1 MTHKFESGPIRP
13 PSEASSILLRLTR
26 SCPWNRCAFCHSYED
41 MKFSIRTVD
50 EIKSDID
57 AMHFIAAQ
65 VLDITEKNG
74 GIPHVP
80 VLKKMAAEQDIDF
93 RCMEVVAFW
102 LSYGMKSLFLQDADS
117 LVMKTPDIVHI
128 LEYMLEKF
136 PSIKRITTY
145 ARARTV
151 HSKSAEDLAAIK
163 AAGLNRI
170 HIGMES
176 GSDEALK
183 MINKGIDSA
192 VQISAGKKA
201 VAAGFELSEYF
212 MPGIGG
218 EALSERNALETAS
231 VINQINPHFIRLRS
245 TVPLPGTALHDLM
258 AAGTWVP
265 VSEEGKIREIKTFL
279 NALDENITSHISSD
293 HIMNLIE
300 DIEGDLPSDRAAMIA
315 SADRFL
321 NMPVEDREMYILGRR
336 TGRFRH
342 LSDYRPTAELQN
354 MRSSILAQ
362 FGTVDAAV
370 LEILKNYI

>member
-13 PSEASSILLRLTR
+13 PSESSSILLRLTR
-26 SCPWNRCAFCHSYED
+26 SCPWNRCAFCHSYEN
-41 MKFSIRTVD
+41 MKFSIRSVD

-57 AMHFIAAQ
+57 SMHFIAAQ

-74 GIPHVP
+74 DIPHVP
-80 VLKKMAAEQDIDF
+80 VLKKIAAEKDIDF

-117 LVMKTPDIVHI
+117 LVMKTPDILHI
-128 LEYMLEKF
+128 LEYMLAKF

-151 HSKSAEDLAAIK
+151 HSKSAEDLAAIR

-192 VQISAGKKA
+192 VQVSAGKKA

-218 EALSERNALETAS
+218 EALSERNALETAA

-245 TVPLPGTALHDLM
+245 TVPLPGTTLYDLM
-258 AAGTWVP
+258 TAGTWVS

-300 DIEGDLPSDRAAMIA
+300 DIEGDLPADRAAMTA

-321 NMPVEDREMYILGRR
+321 DMPVEDREMYILGRR

-342 LSDYRPTAELQN
+342 LSDYRPSAELQN

>member
-1 MTHKFESGPIRP
+1 MTYKFESGPIRP

-80 VLKKMAAEQDIDF
+80 VLKKMASEHDIDF
-93 RCMEVVAFW
+93 RCMEITAFW

-151 HSKSAEDLAAIK
+151 HSKSAEDLAAIR

-183 MINKGIDSA
+183 IINKGIDSA
-192 VQISAGKKA
+192 VQVSAGKKA

-218 EALSERNALETAS
+218 NALSEKNALETAA
-231 VINQINPHFIRLRS
+231 VINRINPHFIRLRS
-245 TVPLPGTALHDLM
+245 TVPLPGTALYDLM
-258 AAGTWVP
+258 TAGTWKP

-279 NALDENITSHISSD
+279 NALDNNITSHISSD

-300 DIEGDLPSDRAAMIA
+300 DIEGDLPADRSKMIA
-315 SADRFL
+315 AIDKFL
-321 NMPVEDREMYILGRR
+321 DMPVEDREMYILGRR
-336 TGRFRH
+336 TGRFRY
-342 LSDYRPTAELQN
+342 LSDYRASSELQN
-354 MRSSILAQ
+354 LRSSIIAQ
-362 FGTVDAAV
+362 YGSVDTAV